1 MTTIPTYK
9 APSFSCPKCKV
20 LAHQRWLPFERYYNR
35 PQIAFKN
42 DNDYSGSYLEIAIC
56 ANCDEYSIWYEEKM
70 IYPQVLLVV
79 SPHEKMPEKLVK
91 YYTEASQILN
101 FSPRGSA
108 AILRLLLQE
117 LMIYLGEPGKNINN
131 DIGSLV
137 RKGLPIQIQQ
147 ALDTVRVIG
156 NNAVHPGQLDLED
169 NEDIAKSLFELI
181 NIIVDH
187 QIAQPQKIEE
197 LYARLPQNLLDGIND
212 RDKEKTPK

>member
-1 MTTIPTYK
+1 
-9 APSFSCPKCKV
+9 
-20 LAHQRWLPFERYYNR
+20 
-35 PQIAFKN
+35 
-42 DNDYSGSYLEIAIC
+42 
-56 ANCDEYSIWYEEKM
+56 
-70 IYPQVLLVV
+70 
-79 SPHEKMPEKLVK
+79 
-91 YYTEASQILN
+91 
-101 FSPRGSA
+101 
-108 AILRLLLQE
+108 
-117 LMIYLGEPGKNINN
+117 MIYLGEPGKNINN